1 MMRSSRRQFLQAAAA
16 GPALATLQ
24 PRSQTR
30 VATIRDSSFDPRVEI
45 DAGKLRHNAS
55 DFEALGREL
64 QEAGVKLGRRHA
76 ASSFALFEHPDA
88 FLDMVRPGMALYGIY
103 SEARFRQMGVMNLQP
118 AVSLK
123 ARVVYVKML
132 EAGDSAGYERAYR
145 AERPVWVATLPVG
158 HADGLPRSAAKGGR
172 VRIGATTYPIVASVS
187 ASHSIIEVGSE
198 PRVNIGDVA
207 TIFDDQDGSRPE
219 DLAASCDSSV
229 YDLTMHL
236 HAELP
241 RVVV

>member
-1 MMRSSRRQFLQAAAA
+1 
-16 GPALATLQ
+16 
-24 PRSQTR
+24 
-30 VATIRDSSFDPRVEI
+30 
-45 DAGKLRHNAS
+45 
-55 DFEALGREL
+55 
-64 QEAGVKLGRRHA
+64 
-76 ASSFALFEHPDA
+76 
-88 FLDMVRPGMALYGIY
+88 
-103 SEARFRQMGVMNLQP
+103 
-118 AVSLK
+118 
-123 ARVVYVKML
+123 
-132 EAGDSAGYERAYR
+132 
-145 AERPVWVATLPVG
+145 
-158 HADGLPRSAAKGGR
+158 
-172 VRIGATTYPIVASVS
+172 VS